1 MPIATPGAPI
11 KPTAIPTTGSIPP
24 RPARP
29 SGADRYV
36 DAAEFV
42 EAINDIARIGA
53 DPSAST
59 KSRASASEK
68 LDTLVKGC
76 PVDWMGQTGVL
87 MAIGYAYGELG
98 RLDTANRYLLAALE
112 GEGTENTVTLHAVE
126 QLANFEARLAASG
139 ARSAKDAAAKQ
150 QAREELVRAVQRLK
164 GVLELAKTGERY
176 ALLASAYKRLASLH
190 DDSQQI
196 RDNLTLAATNY
207 RLAHER
213 ALERKGLDPY
223 PVLNWLS
230 AAALLGTPVSDAETL
245 FARSEAAAGERFAI
259 SRKFFEAVAIPDA
272 ALVRALGSGALA
284 RGAESAREVER
295 LARLYQD
302 TITQTLPSNREIES
316 ALAQIE
322 IMETLVEKL
331 GGRDGT
337 AESTASALRMLR
349 QTITGEPQASSAKG
363 ERTRQAPAQ
372 PRPPSPAARRKQ
384 ASKTTPVKE
393 SKPAKPK
400 AARKTRKK
408 RPSNS

>member
-1 MPIATPGAPI
+1 
-11 KPTAIPTTGSIPP
+11 
-24 RPARP
+24 
-29 SGADRYV
+29 
-36 DAAEFV
+36 
-42 EAINDIARIGA
+42 
-53 DPSAST
+53 
-59 KSRASASEK
+59 
-68 LDTLVKGC
+68 
-76 PVDWMGQTGVL
+76 
-87 MAIGYAYGELG
+87 
-98 RLDTANRYLLAALE
+98 
-112 GEGTENTVTLHAVE
+112 
-126 QLANFEARLAASG
+126 
-139 ARSAKDAAAKQ
+139 
-150 QAREELVRAVQRLK
+150 
-164 GVLELAKTGERY
+164 
-176 ALLASAYKRLASLH
+176 
-190 DDSQQI
+190 
-196 RDNLTLAATNY
+196 
-207 RLAHER
+207 
-213 ALERKGLDPY
+213 
-223 PVLNWLS
+223 VLNWLS

-337 AESTASALRMLR
+337 AQSTASALRMLR
-349 QTITGEPQASSAKG
+349 QTIAGEPQASSAKG
-363 ERTRQAPAQ
+363 ERTRAGAGSAETAKPRAQ
-372 PRPPSPAARRKQ
+372 KTQ

-400 AARKTRKK
+400 AARRTRKK